1 MKATRQ
7 THLKVNNSEIVEF
20 TTEREI
26 EIINDKIDF
35 SSYIWMSQG
44 YTRKQVPLTER
55 WNNFFSREQS
65 K

>member
-26 EIINDKIDF
+26 EIINDKIGFFKLHLDV
-35 SSYIWMSQG
+35 
-44 YTRKQVPLTER
+44 TRIHKKAGPTD
-55 WNNFFSREQS
+55 
-65 K
+65 